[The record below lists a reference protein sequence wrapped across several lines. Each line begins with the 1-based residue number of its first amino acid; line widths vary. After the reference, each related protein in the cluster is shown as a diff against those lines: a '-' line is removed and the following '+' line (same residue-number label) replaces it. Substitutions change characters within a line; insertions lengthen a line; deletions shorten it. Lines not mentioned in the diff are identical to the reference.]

1 MLRKL
6 TVAAAFTTLVALAQP
21 ALAQKAGPNGGMVA
35 GKAGHETELVV
46 SPMELTVYVLH
57 EGKPDD
63 TTGTR
68 IKAVIQ
74 QAGKNVSVD
83 FVDVGG
89 KKLVAKLV
97 APLEKGA
104 IVVVTG
110 KDHHGDAVSARYVVN

>member
-1 MLRKL
+1 M
-6 TVAAAFTTLVALAQP
+6 
-21 ALAQKAGPNGGMVA
+21 
-35 GKAGHETELVV
+35 
-46 SPMELTVYVLH
+46 
-57 EGKPDD
+57 
-63 TTGTR
+63 
-68 IKAVIQ
+68 IQ